1 MAILLFLVFIV
12 LPLVELYV
20 IIQVGQLIG
29 VWPTLALLLA
39 GGFIGASLARSQ
51 GRLVWRRFND
61 AMAAGQ
67 VPAREVFEGAM
78 VMFGG
83 ALLLSPGFLTDIVG
97 IMLLIPPGRAL
108 VRGLVRR
115 AAARTPS
122 GRPIFFVYDRIGSR
136 RSGGARPGGAGS
148 TPPRSGPSDP
158 RPSRGYDYE
167 GSAREIHDSEG
178 SLPAGPEGEPER

>member
-1 MAILLFLVFIV
+1 MGILLFLLFIV
-12 LPLVELYV
+12 LPLAELYV
-20 IIQVGQLIG
+20 IIQVGQAIG

-51 GRLVWRRFND
+51 GRLVWQRFNE

-122 GRPIFFVYDRIGSR
+122 GRPIFFVYDRMGSR
-136 RSGGARPGGAGS
+136 RSGGGPRGGTGPA
-148 TPPRSGPSDP
+148 PPRRAPSNP
-158 RPSRGYDYE
+158 GPSRGYDYE
-167 GSAREIHDSEG
+167 GSAREIGDSEG
-178 SLPAGPEGEPER
+178 SLPPGSEGEPER